1 MKKFL
6 MLLALC
12 TPMVLLS
19 GCAGFIKSDVAV
31 FHQLPETPSTTTY
44 SFYPLEGQGHS
55 LEYKSYQNQIR
66 LKLQEYKFVEVPM
79 EDKPEA
85 IIAFNYGV
93 DSGRESLSSVPIYGQ
108 TGVSSST
115 SYGTVNSQGGFGTYS
130 GTTTYTPTYGVVGS
144 STVSSTKYGR
154 TLWLSIVELKSV
166 GTGNLNVL
174 YEARVNSAG
183 SSSQLPKV
191 MPSMIEAIFK
201 DFPGKSGE
209 TRRVLDTIP

>member
-1 MKKFL
+1 MMKFL

-12 TPMVLLS
+12 TPMALLS
-19 GCAGFIKSDVAV
+19 GCTGFIKSDVAV

-44 SFYPLEGQGHS
+44 SFYPLEGQAHS
-55 LEYKSYQNQIR
+55 LEYKSYQNLIR
-66 LKLQEYKFVEVPM
+66 QKLQEYKFVEVPM

-85 IIAFNYGV
+85 IISFNYGV

-174 YEARVNSAG
+174 YEARVNSSG

-191 MPSMIEAIFK
+191 MPAMIEAIFK